1 MQIDLKV
8 PGALTYDSVRAL
20 LASKDDRTHRQL
32 RVTTNGIAFL
42 SDDVETEIWRES
54 YSGSRHGT
62 LATDIAVIKRLQN
75 DKWVRSVHEDLIENW
90 PNQKSNFID
99 S

>member
-32 RVTTNGIAFL
+32 GVTTNGIAFL
-42 SDDVETEIWRES
+42 SDDVGNRNLEGVLFRFETWDPGNG
-54 YSGSRHGT
+54 YCGHQ
-62 LATDIAVIKRLQN
+62 AAAD
-75 DKWVRSVHEDLIENW
+75 DKWVRSVHQDLIENL